1 VYARGG
7 REIDSDLTKAVRAR
21 RRDGVS
27 YPLPRIAVNVPCD
40 LRRAIWISAFDDGY
54 PGLSWAVTVR
64 AWSARRPSVHPSDG
78 HRSARPAQVASPGPG
93 CGRDLPSVQR
103 DSSSRN
109 AYTGVSEDQG
119 GWTGRGMVGA
129 RTQDRLGGSAGDQ
142 EYIRRRHRRRWRRQR
157 AFVRAASDTAD
168 ASDPGL
174 SHTNIPCTTAFRIV
188 LG

>member
-1 VYARGG
+1 M
-7 REIDSDLTKAVRAR
+7 KAVRAR
-21 RRDGVS
+21 RRDGVA

-40 LRRAIWISAFDDGY
+40 LRRAIWISAFGDGLIL
-54 PGLSWAVTVR
+54 LSWAVAVR
-64 AWSARRPSVHPSDG
+64 VVGPTSVHPSVG

-119 GWTGRGMVGA
+119 GWTGRGVVGA

-142 EYIRRRHRRRWRRQR
+142 EYSRLRHRRRWRRQR
-157 AFVRAASDTAD
+157 SFVTTAVQPPPTLSD

-188 LG
+188 LVDDRG